1 MQAKLMSTEKTRKGK
16 KTKTGNIGSGII
28 VPLMMVVLIRM
39 RERSLRSP
47 ANMVVTE
54 KSQGRHVNA
63 LIDACDFVFFN
74 KNRN

>member
-1 MQAKLMSTEKTRKGK
+1 MSTERTRKGK
-16 KTKTGNIGSGII
+16 KTKIGNIGSDII
-28 VPLMMVVLIRM
+28 VPLMMVGLIKM

-54 KSQGRHVNA
+54 KNQGRQVNV

-74 KNRN
+74 DNRH